1 MIIKLKPLFSNKGF
15 LKYFKNTSWLLVEKL
30 LRIFVGL
37 FVGVW
42 IARYLGPENFG
53 ILSYSQSFVAIF
65 SVIAT
70 LGLDN
75 IVVRELLNDKKKINI
90 ILGTSFW
97 LKLIGSFLTLI
108 FLYISLLFTNNDQ
121 QIKFFIFIIGASTL
135 FQSFNVF
142 DFYFQSQVLSK
153 YVVYANI
160 FSLILISFLKI
171 FFIIQGKELDVFVY
185 LILFESILL
194 AMSLAFFFFK
204 NTNFE
209 IQMPKFNKN
218 IANLLIKNSWPLIF
232 TGIFVSI
239 YMKIDQVMIKEMLGS
254 KEVGQYAAAVKI
266 SEAWYFIPGLLV
278 SSLYP
283 ALINAKKID
292 KNLYHKRISSLYDI
306 MVWISILI
314 IIPLVLFSEV
324 ITNLFYGEA
333 YGDASKVLVIH
344 LWSGIFVFLGLANSR
359 WLIIEGLQKISLY
372 NTAIGAFINVLF
384 NFFLIKEL
392 GIKGAAWSTLISY
405 FFASYFVL
413 FFWKGTKANFQILTK
428 SLLLITA
435 ISLLKKKSRF

>member
-1 MIIKLKPLFSNKGF
+1 MIIKLKSLFSNKGF

-108 FLYISLLFTNNDQ
+108 ILYISLLFTNNDQ

-135 FQSFNVF
+135 FQSFNAF

-160 FSLILISFLKI
+160 FSLTLISLLKI
-171 FFIIQGKELDVFVY
+171 IFIIQGKELDVFVY
-185 LILFESILL
+185 LILLESILL
-194 AMSLAFFFFK
+194 AMGLAFFFFK
-204 NTNFE
+204 NSNFE
-209 IQMPKFNKN
+209 IQIPKFNNN
-218 IANLLIKNSWPLIF
+218 IANLLIKDSWPLIF
-232 TGIFVSI
+232 SGILVSI
-239 YMKIDQVMIKEMLGS
+239 YMKIDQVMIKEILGS
-254 KEVGQYAAAVKI
+254 REVGQYAAAVKI
-266 SEAWYFIPGLLV
+266 SEAWYFIPGLIT
-278 SSLYP
+278 SSLFP
-283 ALINAKKID
+283 ALMNAKKKD
-292 KNLYHKRISSLYDI
+292 EDLYNKRIKALYKLI
-306 MVWISILI
+306 IWISII
-314 IIPLVLFSEV
+314 FIIPLVLLSDILIDF
-324 ITNLFYGEA
+324 FYGEA
-333 YGDASKVLVIH
+333 YVEATNVLVIH
-344 LWSGIFVFLGLANSR
+344 LWSGIFVFLGLVSGK
-359 WLIIEGLQKISLY
+359 WLLIENLQKISLY
-372 NTAIGAFINVLF
+372 NTAIGALINVTL
-384 NFFLIKEL
+384 NFLLINRI
-392 GIKGAAWSTLISY
+392 GIQGAAWATLVSY
-405 FFASYFVL
+405 AFSQYFM
-413 FFWKGTKANFQILTK
+413 
-428 SLLLITA
+428 LLIWNKTRK
-435 ISLLKKKSRF
+435 IFIIQTKGFLLINGFNIKNFN